1 MLAMNAFE
9 EPFWNLDQLLAWAL
23 WRDRELVN
31 FASGGRTWHEIGDR
45 AFATALRK
53 KNRDLWTASGFDRTP
68 YRREVK
74 VFPSSQESLAL
85 KIRMATL
92 SFRESHPVRWAL
104 EARGTAE
111 ERSAIDRIES
121 AELRQLVEAALS
133 VPEAH
138 GPYQLVE
145 HFPFPIEQYLLL
157 LFRSGRLAATG
168 NLPNEIRALKLS
180 PDDWAGLEIGISDDT
195 RRLGVWR
202 IGRTANRSVILAR
215 KGLHPGSGDIE
226 NVRVQREEIL
236 KVFPANASTRS
247 GMEKK
252 LSDGEIRSM
261 IRAEAEKSGGPPTN
275 RFWNKCAEMR
285 EGGVTRDRYRRIL
298 RELYPSSKRGR
309 RQKA

>member
-23 WRDRELVN
+23 WRNRELVN

-45 AFATALRK
+45 AFASALRK
-53 KNRDLWTASGFDRTP
+53 KNRELWTASGFDRTP

-145 HFPFPIEQYLLL
+145 HFSFPIEQYLLL

-168 NLPNEIRALKLS
+168 NLPNEILPRGNF
-180 PDDWAGLEIGISDDT
+180 AGV
-195 RRLGVWR
+195 LGELQ
-202 IGRTANRSVILAR
+202 NR
-215 KGLHPGSGDIE
+215 
-226 NVRVQREEIL
+226 N
-236 KVFPANASTRS
+236 
-247 GMEKK
+247 
-252 LSDGEIRSM
+252 
-261 IRAEAEKSGGPPTN
+261 
-275 RFWNKCAEMR
+275 
-285 EGGVTRDRYRRIL
+285 
-298 RELYPSSKRGR
+298 
-309 RQKA
+309 